1 MTSTTQTGQT
11 PGLDFAASYRA
22 IAGRDARWDGRL
34 YLGVTSTGI
43 YCRPSCPAR
52 KPKPEN
58 CRFFPSAAAC
68 VAAGFRACKR
78 CRPDTVPGS
87 PDWNARGGIAARAV
101 RRIRDGAI
109 DVSGVTGLAAEL
121 AVSERHLRRI
131 LLEEIGAGPLQLA
144 RTRRAHAARAL
155 IEQTDLSLADIAFA
169 AGFGSV
175 RQFGDTM
182 REEFGVAPSQLA
194 RRSAPGAGAGD
205 RASGTASSDERPELA
220 LQLRTRAPFAAAPM
234 RAFFA
239 AHAIPGRD
247 EVDPDPSGPTRHAID
262 VPGGTAIARI
272 DWARITEAP
281 TGRPGSGTVSIPV
294 GLELPSL
301 ADTLSAI
308 ENLRRLLDLDA
319 DPAQLGEAFSADP
332 VLGTLIAAR
341 PGLRSPGAR
350 TPAEFALGVVL
361 GQQISLAAART
372 VQGRLAA
379 AYAPHDERPL
389 ANADGF
395 HGAPDPAAIAETP
408 VEELRA
414 TLGIMG
420 SRAETLRTLAA
431 AIAGGLDLGPGA
443 DRADTRAR
451 LLALRGIGPWT
462 AELIALRGLGDPDA
476 YPAGD
481 LILHRALG
489 VETAREAIRRAE
501 HWRPF
506 RGYATQLLWA
516 DFLESAATA
525 SRKDR
530 S

>member
-1 MTSTTQTGQT
+1 MTSDAPSHPAQ
-11 PGLDFAASYRA
+11 GLDFAASYRA
-22 IAGRDARWDGRL
+22 ISGRDARWDGRL

-78 CRPDTVPGS
+78 CRPDTIPGS
-87 PDWNARGGIAARAV
+87 PDWNARGDLAARAV

-109 DVSGVTGLAAEL
+109 DEAGVPGLASEL

-131 LLEEIGAGPLQLA
+131 LVEEIGAGPLQLA

-155 IEQTDLSLADIAFA
+155 IEQTDLPLADIAFA

-182 REEFGVAPSQLA
+182 REEFGVAPSSLVRDSA
-194 RRSAPGAGAGD
+194 RTPTAQG
-205 RASGTASSDERPELA
+205 SGTATSDERPALA
-220 LQLRTRAPFAAAPM
+220 LRLRTRAPFAAAQV
-234 RAFFA
+234 RAYLA
-239 AHAIPGRD
+239 AHAVPGRD
-247 EVDPDPSGPTRHAID
+247 EVPADPSEPTRHAID
-262 VPGGTAIARI
+262 APGGTAVARI
-272 DWARITEAP
+272 DW
-281 TGRPGSGTVSIPV
+281 GRVAAAGAGSVAVPV

-301 ADTLSAI
+301 ADTLPAI

-319 DPAQLGEAFSADP
+319 DPGLLGDAFCEDP
-332 VLGTLIAAR
+332 LLAPLIAAR

-361 GQQISLAAART
+361 GQQVSLAAART

-379 AYAPHDERPL
+379 AFARPDDRPL
-389 ANADGF
+389 ARAHGF
-395 HGAPDPAAIAETP
+395 LGAPDPARIADTP
-408 VEELRA
+408 LEELRA
-414 TLGIMG
+414 ALGIMR

-443 DRADTRAR
+443 DRTEARSR
-451 LLALRGIGPWT
+451 LLELRGIGPWT

-481 LILHRALG
+481 LILHRSLG
-489 VETAREAIRRAE
+489 VETAREAVRRAE
-501 HWRPF
+501 GWRPF
-506 RGYATQLLWA
+506 RGYAAQLLWA
-516 DFLESAATA
+516 DFLESTATPP
-525 SRKDR
+525 RKDP